1 MTTQNVGSSD
11 VKGFDPEEAER
22 LASLIRPAWEDDDV
36 GLLADDAPNGAP
48 AVEATPAA
56 ADPADAKA
64 FEAAVEEKTV
74 VAPPPAPSAGAS
86 KSTDTM
92 VDSRP
97 PFSDAVRPQPAGP
110 TMLGLGAEDSA
121 EPVKAEK
128 AAKAAKAPIAA
139 AAVAL
144 SEGLQSFDS
153 SPPEKDAAG
162 GVNKSFTRTAHLE
175 ATPLQ
180 SSSPTSTRSKAN
192 QRPGASRADDPVE
205 LPVRKS
211 STGLMLGLGGAAVV
225 LLGLGGYALFGSS
238 SEKKPEPATTAKAT
252 TEKPA
257 DGTKPTAVA
266 KATETTPTPKTAA
279 TDTATVTSTA
289 TATATVTA
297 TATSTATATAAP
309 APTVSEPVS
318 PATARPTTTPPPT
331 ANPKP
336 TAQKPPPQST
346 GKPGGII
353 RDVPF

>member
-22 LASLIRPAWEDDDV
+22 LASLIRPAWEDDEV
-36 GLLADDAPNGAP
+36 GLLGDEPPAP
-48 AVEATPAA
+48 AVAIEAAPAA
-56 ADPADAKA
+56 PAQADAKA

-86 KSTDTM
+86 KATDTM

-97 PFSDAVRPQPAGP
+97 PFSDAARPQAAGP
-110 TMLGLGAEDSA
+110 TMLGLGSEDAA
-121 EPVKAEK
+121 EP
-128 AAKAAKAPIAA
+128 AKAPIAA
-139 AAVAL
+139 AAAAL
-144 SEGLQSFDS
+144 SKELQAFDS
-153 SPPEKDAAG
+153 SPPEKAASG
-162 GVNKSFTRTAHLE
+162 DGVNKSFTRTAHLE

-180 SSSPTSTRSKAN
+180 ASSPTSTRSRAN
-192 QRPGASRADDPVE
+192 QRPSASRADDPVE

-225 LLGLGGYALFGSS
+225 LLGLGAYALFGSS
-238 SEKKPEPATTAKAT
+238 GDKQPDPATPVKAA

-257 DGTKPTAVA
+257 EAKPTATS
-266 KATETTPTPKTAA
+266 KPTATAA
-279 TDTATVTSTA
+279 TPATAVAA

-297 TATSTATATAAP
+297 TATATATVAATAAP
-309 APTVSEPVS
+309 TLSQTAPTAVTKTTAAS
-318 PATARPTTTPPPT
+318 PGPT
-331 ANPKP
+331 ATTKP
-336 TAQKPPPQST
+336 TGQKPPPQNT

>member
-22 LASLIRPAWEDDDV
+22 LASLIRPAWEDDEV
-36 GLLADDAPNGAP
+36 GLLADDAPDAAP
-48 AVEATPAA
+48 AVEAAPAA
-56 ADPADAKA
+56 AATADAKA
-64 FEAAVEEKTV
+64 FEAAIDEKTV

-97 PFSDAVRPQPAGP
+97 PFSDAVRPLPAGP
-110 TMLGLGAEDSA
+110 TMLGLGAENA
-121 EPVKAEK
+121 TEP
-128 AAKAAKAPIAA
+128 AKAPIAA

-153 SPPEKDAAG
+153 SPPEKGAAG
-162 GVNKSFTRTAHLE
+162 GVNKSLTRTAHLE

-180 SSSPTSTRSKAN
+180 STSPTSTRSKAN
-192 QRPGASRADDPVE
+192 QRPSASRADDPVE

-211 STGLMLGLGGAAVV
+211 STGLMLGLGGAAVL

-238 SEKKPEPATTAKAT
+238 SDKKPEPATTTTAKAT

-257 DGTKPTAVA
+257 EATKPTAGA
-266 KATETTPTPKTAA
+266 KPTEAAPTPATAA
-279 TDTATVTSTA
+279 AVTASA
-289 TATATVTA
+289 TATAVA
-297 TATSTATATAAP
+297 TATPTA
-309 APTVSEPVS
+309 APTVSEPV
-318 PATARPTTTPPPT
+318 PTATARPTTPAPT
-331 ANPKP
+331 ATAKP
-336 TAQKPPPQST
+336 TGQKPPPQST
-346 GKPGGII
+346 SKPGGII